1 MCLLLY
7 GSRARG
13 DFDAQS
19 DVDLSAITANDAP
32 ELVKFAR
39 TTTMAYPLDHTLR
52 AASSGSL
59 FAFHMVSEGKV
70 LFESEPVFA
79 RIQRAFQFRDDYTPV
94 IRNCSEAGWF
104 LVRHRE
110 MATNASKFNE
120 AMAWCTREMLI
131 ARAATER
138 SPVFSADGLAEYIG
152 CSAVASVV
160 RSKRSVLIDPAIVQE
175 FQDILGEFGAPEPTP
190 QLTLGIA
197 ERRFREARNSA
208 GVIAIRAFRDQTVSA
223 DADDKGGP
231 HVTA

>member
-13 DFDAQS
+13 DFDARS

-32 ELVKFAR
+32 ELVKIAR

-52 AASSGSL
+52 AARSGSL
-59 FAFHMVSEGKV
+59 FAFHMVSEAKV

-94 IRNCSEAGWF
+94 IRMCSDAGWF
-104 LVRHRE
+104 LVRHYE
-110 MATNASKFNE
+110 KATHASKFNQ

-138 SPVFSADGLAEYIG
+138 SPVFSADGLAEFVG
-152 CSAVASVV
+152 CSAVVPVV
-160 RSKRSVLIDPAIVQE
+160 RSKRSAVIDPAIVQQ
-175 FQDILGEFGAPEPTP
+175 FQGILSEFGTPEPTP
-190 QLTLGIA
+190 PLTLSVA
-197 ERRFREARNSA
+197 AHRFRADRNSA
-208 GVIAIRAFRDQTVSA
+208 GVIAIRAFRDQTV
-223 DADDKGGP
+223 DADSGGGP

>member
-13 DFDAQS
+13 DFDADS

-32 ELVKFAR
+32 EPVKIAR
-39 TTTMAYPLDHTLR
+39 TTTMAYPLEHTLR

-79 RIQRAFQFRDDYTPV
+79 QIQRAFQFRDDYTPV

-110 MATNASKFNE
+110 KATSASKFNQ
-120 AMAWCTREMLI
+120 AVAWCTREMLI

-138 SPVFSADGLAEYIG
+138 SPVFSANGLAEFVG
-152 CSAVASVV
+152 CSAVASVI
-160 RSKRSVLIDPAIVQE
+160 RSKRSAVIDPAVVRE
-175 FQDILGEFGAPEPTP
+175 FQDILGEFGTPEPTSLP
-190 QLTLGIA
+190 TLTSA
-197 ERRFREARNSA
+197 ERQFRAARNSA
-208 GVIAIRAFRDQTVSA
+208 GVIAIRAFRDQAASA
-223 DADDKGGP
+223 DVGGRP
-231 HVTA
+231 DVTAR

>member
-13 DFDAQS
+13 DFDAHS

-32 ELVKFAR
+32 EPVKIAR

-79 RIQRAFQFRDDYTPV
+79 QIQRAFQFRDDYTPV

-110 MATNASKFNE
+110 KATSASKFNQ
-120 AMAWCTREMLI
+120 AVAWCTREMLI

-138 SPVFSADGLAEYIG
+138 LPVFSANGLAEFVG
-152 CSAVASVV
+152 CSAVASVI
-160 RSKRSVLIDPAIVQE
+160 RSKRSAVIDPAVVRE
-175 FQDILGEFGAPEPTP
+175 FQDILGEFGTPEPTSLP
-190 QLTLGIA
+190 TLTSA
-197 ERRFREARNSA
+197 ERQFRAARNSA
-208 GVIAIRAFRDQTVSA
+208 GVIAIRAFRDQAASA
-223 DADDKGGP
+223 DVGGRP
-231 HVTA
+231 DVTA